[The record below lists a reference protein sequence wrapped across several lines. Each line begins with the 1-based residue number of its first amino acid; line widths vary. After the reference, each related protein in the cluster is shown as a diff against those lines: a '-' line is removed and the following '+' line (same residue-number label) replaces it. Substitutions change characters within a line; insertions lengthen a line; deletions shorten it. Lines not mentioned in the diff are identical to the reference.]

1 MKKLFLL
8 ICLTAAIFLA
18 AGCGAPT
25 PPDEVVNEY
34 WERYKKGEI
43 ESALELVVDERED
56 EISDIDMDIDEVE
69 GAGEIFLKRFDVEA
83 EGYEVDGDV
92 AIVDVTVTKPNL
104 HETLGIFFRE
114 GFGELLAMAFEGASD
129 EEMDEKAEEYLLEA
143 MEKAEDISHEQQA
156 ELHLEDGEWKIYAWL
171 FDKIDERMDE
181 LDFEE
186 ESVEDDFDKENDEN
200 IEEAEVG
207 DTVTTE
213 AGDMTLKA
221 QNDDI
226 DPIETGPFRVDIEK
240 VNAVSGNLNPESAVI
255 YNTEQLEYIQID
267 MRVENTS
274 EEDLILYAG
283 QAQIVTNTGEQLD
296 SDMWMSDHI
305 EGEFRGGVI
314 QEGTLIYP
322 LEQSQA
328 DEIET
333 VRIIIS
339 APQDEDWQ
347 RIGEEIDFQVELQ

>member
-1 MKKLFLL
+1 MKKIFLL
-8 ICLTAAIFLA
+8 ICLSAAILLA

-34 WERYKKGEI
+34 WELFKKGDI
-43 ESALELVVDERED
+43 ESALELVVEGRED

-69 GAGEIFLKRFDVEA
+69 GAGEIFLERFDVEA
-83 EGYEVDGDV
+83 EGYEEDGDV

-114 GFGELLAMAFEGASD
+114 GFGELMAMAFQGASD

-171 FDKIDERMDE
+171 FDEIDERMDE

-186 ESVEDDFDKENDEN
+186 EPVEDNFDKENDEN

-221 QNDDI
+221 QNDNI
-226 DPIETGPFRVDIEK
+226 DTIETGPFRVDIEK

-255 YNTEQLEYIQID
+255 YDTEQLEYIQID
-267 MRVENTS
+267 LRIENTS
-274 EEDLILYAG
+274 EEDFIFYAG
-283 QAQIVTNTGEQLD
+283 QAQIVTNTGEQLGN
-296 SDMWMSDHI
+296 DMWMSDHI

-347 RIGEEIDFQVELQ
+347 RIGEEVDFQVELK